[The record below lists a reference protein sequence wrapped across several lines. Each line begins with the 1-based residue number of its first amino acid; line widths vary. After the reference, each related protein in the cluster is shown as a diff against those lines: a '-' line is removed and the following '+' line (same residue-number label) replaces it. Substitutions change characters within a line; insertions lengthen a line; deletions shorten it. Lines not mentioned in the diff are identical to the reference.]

1 MRKYEKKEL
10 KQIFNNDKTAISRLI
25 NAWDPIGLA
34 TVNEAPDDEYDYE
47 ATRVL
52 SAVYKVADIQEL
64 AREIQNI
71 FNGAFGSELTQE
83 QCLPIANQ
91 VWKET
96 RG

>member
-1 MRKYEKKEL
+1 MRNNEL
-10 KQIFNNDKTAISRLI
+10 KQIFNHHKATVSRLI

-34 TVNEAPDDEYDYE
+34 PGIEAPDDEYDYE
-47 ATRVL
+47 AIRVL
-52 SAVYKVADIQEL
+52 AAVYKVQNMENL
-64 AREIQNI
+64 AREIQTI

-96 RG
+96 KG